1 MKRLDEIR
9 RVLLPTFGVL
19 ATAFFLMGAD
29 EPKQTIDAKGLTFE
43 VPKSWKSSTPTKQ
56 SRRAELKVEP
66 IEGDDYPAEMIV
78 FAFRR
83 GCWVSRRQP
92 LHGGRT
98 SSKTKTAIHPRSRA
112 RKSRQ
117 RTLK

>member
-1 MKRLDEIR
+1 MKRLDTVR
-9 RVLLPTFGVL
+9 RVFLPTFGVL

-43 VPKSWKSSTPTKQ
+43 VPKSWKSTPPTKQ
-56 SRRAELKVEP
+56 MRRAELKVEP

-78 FAFRR
+78 SAFPGAPAR
-83 GCWVSRRQP
+83 SKP
-92 LHGGRT
+92 ISSDGRT
-98 SSKTKTAIHPRSRA
+98 SSKTKTESRRRSRA

-117 RTLK
+117 RTSK